1 MIPGSF
7 TSSELPVSATAFIT
21 AQSASVELVAIM
33 SIASGIL
40 NLAQTGLLHQKRA
53 TGPASLLSML
63 RTRFPETFWQDMP
76 WARQDKIWS
85 STSAISA
92 LDMVAAWMR
101 EYFWDRRDA
110 VEFALMAA
118 GVAPLEEYEE

>member
-1 MIPGSF
+1 M
-7 TSSELPVSATAFIT
+7 TAADFVT
-21 AQSASVELVAIM
+21 TQASHMEMVAVM

-53 TGPASLLSML
+53 TGPQSLLSTL
-63 RTRFPETFWQDMP
+63 RTRFPETYWQDMP
-76 WARQDKIWS
+76 WARQDKVWS

-110 VEFALMAA
+110 VEFALAAA
-118 GVAPLEEYEE
+118 GVAPLEEYE